1 MDSTKNNNTNNKN
14 SLFKMT
20 TKDLVGPIEVQRKH
34 ILTHKLLF
42 GNNNTSLA
50 EQNIKTP
57 KMNTLEWWER
67 KLLSVISSNLS
78 VKYIIKSNVDKDKKL
93 SGDSITFMGLD
104 HNVNAARESYSLL
117 HHVIIQYTEQYIKN
131 YSIDKGLRL
140 IQISSAL
147 IDSYRSGFLRALNTH
162 FDLIIQGK
170 PIEMRNESKN
180 SNWRYLPLFERVA
193 HYEGYIDCGHFSK
206 VRSSKKF
213 TKIQINNT

>member
-1 MDSTKNNNTNNKN
+1 MDSTKNNNTTNEN

-20 TKDLVGPIEVQRKH
+20 TIDLVGPVEAQRKH
-34 ILTHKLLF
+34 ILTRKLLF
-42 GNNNTSLA
+42 GNSNTTILA
-50 EQNIKTP
+50 EQNIKP
-57 KMNTLEWWER
+57 QIMNTLDWWER

-78 VKYIIKSNVDKDKKL
+78 VKYIVKSNVDKDKKL

-117 HHVIIQYTEQYIKN
+117 HHVIVQYTEQYIKN

-162 FDLIIQGK
+162 FNLIIQCK
-170 PIEMRNESKN
+170 PIDMRNESKDP
-180 SNWRYLPLFERVA
+180 NWRHLPLFERVA

-206 VRSSKKF
+206 IRTSKKSLKF
-213 TKIQINNT
+213 K